1 MHDIKDY
8 SIGLLQPSSQDLH
21 DKIFKLSP
29 PLTLGKKEKFWE
41 ILQIIAYNE
50 FKLRNNKS
58 WYYGRKNGLTN
69 WNELS
74 EATVPILVR
83 TLKQEDSYRYQMLY
97 RYRYYD
103 LDNTNTGYL
112 DIESYW
118 VTILKFYTDTNTR
131 SLLKQNH
138 MFWKKLS
145 PKKMSSNFFLVQK

>member
-74 EATVPILVR
+74 EATVLEVK
-83 TLKQEDSYRYQMLY
+83 T
-97 RYRYYD
+97 
-103 LDNTNTGYL
+103 
-112 DIESYW
+112 
-118 VTILKFYTDTNTR
+118 
-131 SLLKQNH
+131 
-138 MFWKKLS
+138 
-145 PKKMSSNFFLVQK
+145 KMSFHILIKAKGTTKDLKYKGAFFHHLIECLLNAKLYSKEI

>member
-1 MHDIKDY
+1 MHDIKDN

-74 EATVPILVR
+74 EATVPAS
-83 TLKQEDSYRYQMLY
+83 K
-97 RYRYYD
+97 
-103 LDNTNTGYL
+103 
-112 DIESYW
+112 
-118 VTILKFYTDTNTR
+118 
-131 SLLKQNH
+131 
-138 MFWKKLS
+138 
-145 PKKMSSNFFLVQK
+145 

>member
-1 MHDIKDY
+1 MHDIKDN
-8 SIGLLQPSSQDLH
+8 SIGLLQPSSKDLH

-74 EATVPILVR
+74 EATVGQGWAHQVLS
-83 TLKQEDSYRYQMLY
+83 LKGVSA
-97 RYRYYD
+97 
-103 LDNTNTGYL
+103 
-112 DIESYW
+112 
-118 VTILKFYTDTNTR
+118 VC
-131 SLLKQNH
+131 
-138 MFWKKLS
+138 KLT
-145 PKKMSSNFFLVQK
+145 

>member
-1 MHDIKDY
+1 MHDIKDN
-8 SIGLLQPSSQDLH
+8 SIGLLQPSSKDLH

-74 EATVPILVR
+74 EATVPYII
-83 TLKQEDSYRYQMLY
+83 S
-97 RYRYYD
+97 
-103 LDNTNTGYL
+103 
-112 DIESYW
+112 
-118 VTILKFYTDTNTR
+118 
-131 SLLKQNH
+131 
-138 MFWKKLS
+138 
-145 PKKMSSNFFLVQK
+145 

>member
-1 MHDIKDY
+1 MHDIKDN
-8 SIGLLQPSSQDLH
+8 SIGLLQPSSKDLH

-74 EATVPILVR
+74 EATV
-83 TLKQEDSYRYQMLY
+83 T
-97 RYRYYD
+97 
-103 LDNTNTGYL
+103 
-112 DIESYW
+112 
-118 VTILKFYTDTNTR
+118 
-131 SLLKQNH
+131 
-138 MFWKKLS
+138 KLS
-145 PKKMSSNFFLVQK
+145 IKSFFFQRHRNDDENESSPEVVDEHEGIEDDGDTVLRQID